1 MKQSGVIYLYSK
13 EHKLYLL
20 KLKLKKLLILLT
32 QITIF
37 ISFIIIWEL
46 LSKYNLINSFIFSS
60 PSKIIKTLIEL
71 YNTNNLFPHIYTTT
85 LEVIISFSLST
96 ILGFTLAL
104 LFYLFPTLKT
114 ILDPF
119 ITLFNSLPKVALGP
133 LIIIWMGANIKSI
146 ILMSLL
152 INLIVTTITIHN
164 GFISVDEY
172 KIKLFKVYKSS
183 KLNLITNLIIPSSKN
198 EIISSLKI
206 NISYCLIGVIM
217 GEFLSCKK
225 GIGYLILYGTQVFN
239 LSLVMCG
246 ILLLLLLSF
255 IFVLIINYIDKKTS
269 SMN

>member
-1 MKQSGVIYLYSK
+1 MKQYGVIYLYSK
-13 EHKLYLL
+13 EHKLYLI

-60 PSKIIKTLIEL
+60 PSKIIETLIEL

-172 KIKLFKVYKSS
+172 
-183 KLNLITNLIIPSSKN
+183 
-198 EIISSLKI
+198 
-206 NISYCLIGVIM
+206 
-217 GEFLSCKK
+217 
-225 GIGYLILYGTQVFN
+225 
-239 LSLVMCG
+239 
-246 ILLLLLLSF
+246 
-255 IFVLIINYIDKKTS
+255 
-269 SMN
+269 